1 MIYSPLL
8 TMNDLVSVFDFVA
21 DILSDYLLMMN
32 SFWLTQII
40 LYIVILGLVVSTI
53 LTLRGK

>member
-1 MIYSPLL
+1 MLYSPLL
-8 TMNDLVSVFDFVA
+8 NMNDLVSVFDFVS

-53 LTLRGK
+53 LALRGK